1 MRPILIGLTV
11 LTLGFTPA
19 LIGATLAAPPAH
31 ASEDAKGKADKD
43 RDDRGKDD
51 KGKGDKNKDDW
62 GKYNHGHD
70 DKGKDDR
77 GRADRGHDDRDKDNR
92 KDWERDHR
100 AGKDETVAERVLTDF
115 EQAILRDY
123 FRTADPVDIDNTR
136 KSLPPGLAKRDSLPP
151 GLAMQLERNGR
162 LPPGLE
168 GRALPADLESRLP
181 KRAGTKR
188 VILDNDVLLI
198 DEGTRIILD
207 ILRGAA
213 GGQ

>member
-19 LIGATLAAPPAH
+19 LIGATLAAPPPHAAS
-31 ASEDAKGKADKD
+31 ASEGGKGKADKD
-43 RDDRGKDD
+43 RDDRGKHDRGDRDD
-51 KGKGDKNKDDW
+51 R
-62 GKYNHGHD
+62 
-70 DKGKDDR
+70 DDR
-77 GRADRGHDDRDKDNR
+77 GDRGDRDRNDRAD
-92 KDWERDHR
+92 
-100 AGKDETVAERVLTDF
+100 KDETVAERVLTDL

-123 FRTADPVDIDNTR
+123 FRTAEPADTSR
-136 KSLPPGLAKRDSLPP
+136 KGLPPGLAKRDTLPP

-181 KRAGTKR
+181 TRAGTKR
-188 VILDNDVLLI
+188 VILDNDVVLI
-198 DEGTRIILD
+198 EEGTRVILD